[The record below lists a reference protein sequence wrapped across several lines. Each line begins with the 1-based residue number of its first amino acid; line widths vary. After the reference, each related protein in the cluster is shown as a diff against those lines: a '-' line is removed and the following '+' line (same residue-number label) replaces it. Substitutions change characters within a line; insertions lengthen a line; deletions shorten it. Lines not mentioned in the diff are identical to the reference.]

1 MGTVK
6 NAVITG
12 AAGNL
17 GLGLVQ
23 EFLSQGYR
31 VIATVIH
38 QRELSRLPDHPMLEA
53 VVLDLRDEAAV
64 QQKVTEWV
72 SQYGHIHAAVFT
84 TGGFVQGDIRSTQPL
99 QLQEQFELNV
109 LTVYTIARPLFL
121 QMMESGNGHLFFIGA
136 RPGLSAHQGKGLLAY
151 SLSKS
156 LVFRLAEHFNEE
168 AKGTAV
174 ITSVV
179 VPSVIDTP
187 QNRAAMPDASFDQWV
202 KPAQIASV
210 IAFYCSEAGAPLR
223 EPVIKVYG
231 GS

>member
-1 MGTVK
+1 MVK
-6 NAVITG
+6 NALITG

-17 GLGLVQ
+17 GLGVVR

-31 VIATVIH
+31 VIATVMH
-38 QRELSRLPDHPMLEA
+38 QRELARLPEHPLLEA
-53 VVLDLRDEAAV
+53 VVLDLRNEAEV
-64 QQKVTEWV
+64 QRNVAEWIGR
-72 SQYGHIHAAVFT
+72 YGHIQAAVLT
-84 TGGFVQGDIRSTQPL
+84 TGGYAEGDIRSSNAL

-109 LTVYTIARPLFL
+109 LTVFTIARPLFL
-121 QMMESGNGHLFFIGA
+121 KMMESGNGHLFFIGA
-136 RPGLSAHQGKGLLAY
+136 RPGLSVHQGKGLLAY

-168 AKGTAV
+168 ARGTAV

-187 QNRAAMPDASFDQWV
+187 QNRAAMPDANFDRWV
-202 KPAQIASV
+202 KPSQIASV
-210 IAFYCSEAGAPLR
+210 IAFHCSEAGAPLR

-231 GS
+231 ES